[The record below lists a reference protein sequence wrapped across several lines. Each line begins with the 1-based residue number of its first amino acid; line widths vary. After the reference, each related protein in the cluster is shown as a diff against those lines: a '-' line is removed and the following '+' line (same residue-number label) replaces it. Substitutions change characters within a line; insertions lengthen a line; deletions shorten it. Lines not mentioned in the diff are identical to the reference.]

1 MIRVGAVGVLAPL
14 GAVALEVG
22 EGQAAP
28 TAALLGELGLV
39 EVRVTPDLA
48 GIDRIVEGRRP

>member
-1 MIRVGAVGVLAPL
+1 M
-14 GAVALEVG
+14 LEVG

-28 TAALLGELGLV
+28 TAALLEELGFV